1 MKNLRWLF
9 PALLLSSLIPHAQAA
24 GTLQGNLGIQLTI
37 GAGCTVNN
45 TSNNGST
52 NSFGSISFGTY
63 PSLANV
69 ITGQSVGAAAGSSFG
84 IQCATGTAYS
94 VALNSGL
101 APAGA
106 NQRRM
111 TGGSTEFISY
121 NLYQDAARSIPWGN
135 GSNGATALTATG
147 NGNNQD
153 IVVYGRVPAQTTP
166 SAATYT
172 DTVLVTVAW

>member
-1 MKNLRWLF
+1 MKVLRWLLPF
-9 PALLLSSLIPHAQAA
+9 LLLLTPIHQAQAA
-24 GTLQGNLGIQLTI
+24 GTLQGNLGIQITI

-45 TSNNGST
+45 SSNNGST

-63 PSLANV
+63 PSLANIV
-69 ITGQSVGAAAGSSFG
+69 EGQSVGAGAGSSFG
-84 IQCATGTAYS
+84 IQCANNTAYT

-101 APAGA
+101 APSG

-111 TGGSTEFISY
+111 SGGASEFITY
-121 NLYQDAARSIPWGN
+121 NLYQDAARTTPWGN
-135 GSNGATALTATG
+135 GSNGANAYSGTG

-166 SAATYT
+166 TSGTYT
-172 DTVLVTVAW
+172 DTVLVTVTW